1 MPCLYLRISLNINIL
16 NSLIVQEVIP
26 MNLKWKTIFIKIII
40 WLATEIYLNLLGL
53 DTLADYSE
61 FILVRDTDKVVLIP
75 FLINS

>member
-1 MPCLYLRISLNINIL
+1 MVKFLNIAIAL
-16 NSLIVQEVIP
+16 NSLIVQEVIS

-61 FILVRDTDKVVLIP
+61 FILVRDTDKVVL
-75 FLINS
+75 SS

>member
-1 MPCLYLRISLNINIL
+1 MKFLNIAIAL

-26 MNLKWKTIFIKIII
+26 MNLKWKTILIKIII

-61 FILVRDTDKVVLIP
+61 FILVRDTDKVVL
-75 FLINS
+75 SS

>member
-1 MPCLYLRISLNINIL
+1 
-16 NSLIVQEVIP
+16 